1 VNKVY
6 VSYARK
12 DRDPAQT
19 VVEAIRQAGF
29 DVLLDLDISPGQD
42 LWCQISSAECVVV
55 LWSVATMQ
63 AEWVQDEI
71 RHFIHAWS
79 FNRLVLVS
87 LDDTPLPVGLRD
99 LPVIPFRVGSDSDMN
114 LLLERIQVA
123 VRQTDG
129 DEEDSHLKKILTID
143 SAIQS
148 NLRET
153 TLARQEDDA
162 SLPPDRSMLPPV
174 ATRTRR
180 SPVRWIVTLVAF
192 IIVIFGIGARFLLPG
207 LSGDNYK
214 TVVLPKT
221 IEVSSSP
228 SGLVVVSMVLG
239 ALIVGAGTGAGI
251 FWIWTRR
258 SRRSSTQVNE
268 AIDALTSNEGQSGK
282 FAQPFASLSSDSP
295 EVFISYSRRDA
306 STVDQLVKEIEQLG
320 QAVWIDRS
328 QPGSQRYA
336 GPIVRAIQKSRLV
349 ALMCSEHAFASDN
362 VIREVYVAGDYKKPF
377 VVFQLDPTEF
387 PAEFVLFITGYPR
400 IPVASM
406 DMQQLRS
413 EITKLIAVRHETSTA
428 EARR

>member
-1 VNKVY
+1 
-6 VSYARK
+6 
-12 DRDPAQT
+12 
-19 VVEAIRQAGF
+19 
-29 DVLLDLDISPGQD
+29 
-42 LWCQISSAECVVV
+42 
-55 LWSVATMQ
+55 MQ

-214 TVVLPKT
+214 TVELPKT

-228 SGLVVVSMVLG
+228 SGLV
-239 ALIVGAGTGAGI
+239 VGAGTGAGI